1 MNGLRHYCLAML
13 LACGAAQ
20 AQVPASVPAIGHA
33 SGTQA
38 DVRRGWHFYDD
49 PAMHEPQ
56 KEVVPPPP
64 VAPPK
69 PKPTTPQPPP
79 EVKALHELQVQLE
92 QLKAVAVMNPTVTN
106 VRRYMELESKVV
118 RNASQFADVSQKVAW
133 ANPDLDPT
141 TQGRPVNAQA
151 LEVFE
156 QVQMQERSS
165 ALANIGTD
173 HILMFFFRGDCPY
186 CHAFG
191 PVLRAFST
199 KYRIQVLP
207 VSLDGGKVPGFADA
221 RIDNGSAATLN
232 VKQVP
237 ALFLAQPIS
246 GKIMPV
252 GIGVLSERQLVER
265 IDALRPRA
273 TETVEAPFAK
283 NFSSR

>member
-1 MNGLRHYCLAML
+1 MIRYQYCLAVL
-13 LACGAAQ
+13 LACGAVH
-20 AQVPASVPAIGHA
+20 AQVPASVPATGHA
-33 SGTQA
+33 AGAQA

-49 PAMHEPQ
+49 PAVHEPQ
-56 KEVVPPPP
+56 KEVVTPAP
-64 VAPPK
+64 VAL

-79 EVKALHELQVQLE
+79 EVKALRDLQVQLE
-92 QLKAVAVMNPTVTN
+92 QLKAVAVMHPTISN
-106 VRRYMELESKVV
+106 VRRYMELESKIL
-118 RNASQFADVSQKVAW
+118 RNASLFADLSQKVAW
-133 ANPDLDPT
+133 TNPDLDPT

-165 ALANIGTD
+165 ALANIGSD

-186 CHAFG
+186 CHAYG

-207 VSLDGGKVPGFADA
+207 VSLDGGAVPGFTNA
-221 RIDNGSAATLN
+221 RTDNGTAATLN

-237 ALFLAQPIS
+237 ALFLAQPIT

-252 GIGVLSERQLVER
+252 GFGVLSEGQLVER

-273 TETVEAPFAK
+273 ADAVEAPLTT
-283 NFSSR
+283 NYSSR

>member
-1 MNGLRHYCLAML
+1 MRKSPYCLAVL
-13 LACGAAQ
+13 LACGAVH

-33 SGTQA
+33 FAAQA

-56 KEVVPPPP
+56 KEVVPPAQ

-69 PKPTTPQPPP
+69 PKPAAPQPPP
-79 EVKALHELQVQLE
+79 EVKALRELQVQLE
-92 QLKAVAVMNPTVTN
+92 QLKAVAVMNPTVAN

-118 RNASQFADVSQKVAW
+118 RNASMFADVSQKVAW

-221 RIDNGSAATLN
+221 RTDNGSAGTLN

-273 TETVEAPFAK
+273 VETVETPFGK
-283 NFSSR
+283 TLSSR

>member
-1 MNGLRHYCLAML
+1 MIRYQYCLVVL
-13 LACGAAQ
+13 LAGGAVH
-20 AQVPASVPAIGHA
+20 AQVPASVPATGHA
-33 SGTQA
+33 AGAQA

-49 PAMHEPQ
+49 PAVHEPQ
-56 KEVVPPPP
+56 KEVVTPAP
-64 VAPPK
+64 VAL

-79 EVKALHELQVQLE
+79 EVKALRELQLQLE
-92 QLKAVAVMNPTVTN
+92 QLKAVAVMHPTVGN
-106 VRRYMELESKVV
+106 VRRYMELESKVL
-118 RNASQFADVSQKVAW
+118 RNASLFADLSQKVAW

-165 ALANIGTD
+165 ALANIGSD

-186 CHAFG
+186 CHAYG

-207 VSLDGGKVPGFADA
+207 VSLDGGAVPGFTNA
-221 RIDNGSAATLN
+221 RTDNGTAATLN

-237 ALFLAQPIS
+237 ALFLAQPIT

-252 GIGVLSERQLVER
+252 GFGVLSEGQLVER

-273 TETVEAPFAK
+273 AEAVEAPLTTRY
-283 NFSSR
+283 SSR

>member
-1 MNGLRHYCLAML
+1 MIRYQYCLAVL
-13 LACGAAQ
+13 LACGAVH
-20 AQVPASVPAIGHA
+20 AQVPASVPATGHA
-33 SGTQA
+33 AGAQA
-38 DVRRGWHFYDD
+38 AVRRGWHFYDD
-49 PAMHEPQ
+49 PAVHEPQ
-56 KEVVPPPP
+56 KEVLPPAP

-69 PKPTTPQPPP
+69 PSTPQPPP
-79 EVKALHELQVQLE
+79 EVKALRELQLQLE
-92 QLKAVAVMNPTVTN
+92 QLKAIAVMMPTVAN
-106 VRRYMELESKVV
+106 VRRYMELESKVL
-118 RNASQFADVSQKVAW
+118 RNASLFADLSQKVAW

-156 QVQMQERSS
+156 QVQMQERYS
-165 ALANIGTD
+165 ALANIGSD

-186 CHAFG
+186 CHAYG

-207 VSLDGGKVPGFADA
+207 VSLDGGAVPGFTNA
-221 RIDNGSAATLN
+221 RTDNGTAATLN

-237 ALFLAQPIS
+237 ALFLAQPIT

-252 GIGVLSERQLVER
+252 GFGVLSEGQLVER

-273 TETVEAPFAK
+273 AEAVEAPLTT
-283 NFSSR
+283 NYSSR

>member
-1 MNGLRHYCLAML
+1 MRRYHYCLAVL
-13 LACGAAQ
+13 LACGAVH

-33 SGTQA
+33 SGAQA

-56 KEVVPPPP
+56 KEVIPPAQ
-64 VAPPK
+64 VSPPK
-69 PKPTTPQPPP
+69 PKPAAPQPPP
-79 EVKALHELQVQLE
+79 EVKALRELQVQLE
-92 QLKAVAVMNPTVTN
+92 QLKAVAVMNPTVAN

-118 RNASQFADVSQKVAW
+118 RNASMFADLSQKVAW

-221 RIDNGSAATLN
+221 RTDNGSAATLN

-273 TETVEAPFAK
+273 VETVETPFGK
-283 NFSSR
+283 TFSSR

>member
-1 MNGLRHYCLAML
+1 MRKYPYSLAAL
-13 LACGAAQ
+13 LACGVVH
-20 AQVPASVPAIGHA
+20 AQVPASVPVISHA
-33 SGTQA
+33 AGAQA
-38 DVRRGWHFYDD
+38 AVRRGWHFYDD
-49 PAMHEPQ
+49 PAVHEPQ
-56 KEVVPPPP
+56 KEIVPPAP
-64 VAPPK
+64 VAL

-79 EVKALHELQVQLE
+79 EVKALRDLQAQLE
-92 QLKAVAVMNPTVTN
+92 QLKAVAVMNPTVAN
-106 VRRYMELESKVV
+106 VRRYMELESKIV
-118 RNASQFADVSQKVAW
+118 RNASLFADLSQKVAW
-133 ANPDLDPT
+133 ANPDLDHT

-156 QVQMQERSS
+156 QVQMQERYS

-186 CHAFG
+186 CHAYG

-207 VSLDGGKVPGFADA
+207 VSLDGGAVPGFTNA
-221 RIDNGSAATLN
+221 RTDNGTAATLN

-237 ALFLAQPIS
+237 ALFLAQPIT

-252 GIGVLSERQLVER
+252 GFGVLSEGQLVER

-273 TETVEAPFAK
+273 AEAVEAPLTT
-283 NFSSR
+283 NYSSR

>member
-1 MNGLRHYCLAML
+1 MRMHQYCLAVM
-13 LACGAAQ
+13 LACGAVH
-20 AQVPASVPAIGHA
+20 AQVPASVPAQGHA
-33 SGTQA
+33 AGAQA
-38 DVRRGWHFYDD
+38 AVRRGWHFYDD
-49 PAMHEPQ
+49 PARYEPQ
-56 KEVVPPPP
+56 KEIVSPAP
-64 VAPPK
+64 VAL

-79 EVKALHELQVQLE
+79 EVKALRELQLQLE
-92 QLKAVAVMNPTVTN
+92 QLKAVAVMNPTVAN
-106 VRRYMELESKVV
+106 VRRYMELESKIV
-118 RNASQFADVSQKVAW
+118 RNASLFADLSQKVAW

-165 ALANIGTD
+165 ALANIGSD

-186 CHAFG
+186 CHAYG

-207 VSLDGGKVPGFADA
+207 VSLDGGAVPGFTNA
-221 RIDNGSAATLN
+221 RTDNGTAATLN

-237 ALFLAQPIS
+237 ALFLAQPIT

-252 GIGVLSERQLVER
+252 GFGVLSEGQLVER

-273 TETVEAPFAK
+273 AEAVETLFGK
-283 NFSSR
+283 TLSSR